1 MILSFR
7 GSGFYVCAKSSLFCL
22 LLPFSLMADPLSF
35 PLPGQVES
43 NHTDESSWFHLF
55 EGGLSG
61 YLEDT
66 FNLEYLEATKETV
79 QLNNLK
85 LRLNTSGNFTDSFEF
100 GLTFVGVSN
109 TGDRK
114 FGLTGYLP
122 ESIENEIPGE
132 MQEAYGYQLKNESFY
147 FQEAYGKWSSEHVE
161 LRFGRHKFYS
171 GTGYAYN
178 PIDLFNRK
186 NPVDPTYETNGQD
199 AIMLTVVLD
208 SGTEIEAVVR
218 SEDDYKNLDA
228 QMRIKGFIRGWD
240 IAAGVTRYTKKRVD
254 WIIDGTERK
263 FVWNMVSAEFSGE
276 IMGVGLYGEGGW
288 VMIEQPD
295 DPGSLSRAGRDHERL
310 LIGMDYTFESQLY
323 VMAEYLRLGQGRG
336 DADELDLNDRF
347 AYITG
352 EMLSTNKDTLFL
364 GASYPVTDLIDFS
377 LYGILNCNEQSMILN
392 PWIIWDL
399 HEGLKLSAS
408 MSIPVGEDNGSNGRM
423 SIGGFLRLRYSF

>member
-1 MILSFR
+1 MFVLRAFMK
-7 GSGFYVCAKSSLFCL
+7 FSLLYL
-22 LLPFSLMADPLSF
+22 LLPFYLSAQSGSF
-35 PLPGQVES
+35 PLPGQPGEAES
-43 NHTDESSWFHLF
+43 GQKDEAYWVNLF
-55 EGGLSG
+55 DEGLSG

-66 FNLEYLEATKETV
+66 LNLEYLKATKETA

-85 LRLNTSGNFTDSFEF
+85 LRLNTGGEITDSFRF
-100 GLTFVGVSN
+100 GLSFIGVSN
-109 TGDRK
+109 TGDRE

-122 ESIENEIPGE
+122 ERVENQIPE
-132 MQEAYGYQLKNESFY
+132 DWRSAYGYQLQNESSY
-147 FQEAYGKWSSEHVE
+147 LQEAYGEWVSERVS

-199 AIMLTVVLD
+199 AVLLTLKLD

-228 QMRIKGFIRGWD
+228 QARVKGFIGDWD
-240 IAAGVTRYTKKRVD
+240 VAAGLTRCGKKRID
-254 WIIDGTERK
+254 WIMGGMERK

-276 IMGVGLYGEGGW
+276 VMGVGLYGEGGW
-288 VMIEQPD
+288 VMVDKPD
-295 DPGSLSRAGRDHERL
+295 DPGSLSRAGRDHARL

-323 VMAEYLRLGQGRG
+323 VMAEYLRLGQGREG
-336 DADELDLNDRF
+336 ADELDLNDRF
-347 AYITG
+347 AYLTG
-352 EMLSTNKDTLFL
+352 EILSTNKDTLFL
-364 GASYPVTDLIDFS
+364 GASYPLTDLIDFS
-377 LYGILNCNEQSMILN
+377 LYGIVNCNESSLILN

-408 MSIPVGEDNGSNGRM
+408 MSIPAGDDEGSNGRM
-423 SIGGFLRLRYSF
+423 GISGFLRLRYSF